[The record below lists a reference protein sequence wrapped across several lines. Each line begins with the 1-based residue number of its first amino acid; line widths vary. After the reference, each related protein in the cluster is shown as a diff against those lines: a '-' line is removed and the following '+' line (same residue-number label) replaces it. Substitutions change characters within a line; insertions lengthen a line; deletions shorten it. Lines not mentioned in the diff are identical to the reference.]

1 MTRVK
6 EQLEEDRMLRDCA
19 RALFRND
26 LAHVRKEITPR
37 ALGERLADNV
47 GAKIDAASDGV
58 VELVRRRGGA
68 IAAGGGALAVSLGLW
83 LARKP
88 ILERLRGKP
97 DGTTNGGSDKEAND
111 E

>member
-6 EQLEEDRMLRDCA
+6 EQLEEDRMLRDSA

-37 ALGERLADNV
+37 ALGERLADKV
-47 GAKIDAASDGV
+47 GAKVDAASDGV
-58 VELVRRRGGA
+58 VELVRRHGGT
-68 IAAGGGALAVSLGLW
+68 IAAGGGALAVSIGLW

-88 ILERLRGKP
+88 ILERLRGKR
-97 DGTTNGGSDKEAND
+97 DGTTDGGSDKEADD

>member
-47 GAKIDAASDGV
+47 GAKIDAASDGGP
-58 VELVRRRGGA
+58 EPTVRGLRIGVGPREHLDP
-68 IAAGGGALAVSLGLW
+68 AAGGAAASRLAGHV
-83 LARKP
+83 P
-88 ILERLRGKP
+88 E
-97 DGTTNGGSDKEAND
+97 
-111 E
+111 